1 MAIRMT
7 GLNSGLDTDAIITAL
22 MSAQRTKKTK
32 IEDKKQRL
40 EWKKEKWS
48 SLNTKLYNFYKSS
61 LGKMK
66 YQSGYQTKAATS
78 SNTQKLT
85 ATATTGASSGTYA
98 IEIKKL
104 AASQY
109 VTSGQLGSN
118 VNKSTKLKDIGMS
131 EGTQIKIESGAKTV
145 YFNVEAETTIK
156 DFTSKCADAGL
167 NATYD
172 EKQHRFFIG
181 SKTSGEG
188 GKFKITASQLSSGS
202 MTAIQSVKAATNYDA
217 LSSEDKAKVLDY
229 TNIFL
234 AGKGTN
240 DTKNALKELA
250 RTGADNNAKQK
261 VTDYYL
267 EQAKSASALT
277 TEEKEAINE
286 KYKDVTD
293 TTERDKKIKEAEE
306 AKILEKAN
314 DLMKTTEYQDNIS
327 KALKDGLSGV
337 CSSEADRHSTAIAA
351 TESAIASCE
360 SAATSGSSTPND
372 SALSLLGLAA
382 VDGNAVAEG
391 TAGKAGMVVIAAS
404 DSEIVFNGA
413 TLKSSDTNFSV
424 AGINL
429 NLLEKT
435 EPGQTINVTVTNDKD
450 SVYDSIKEFISEYN
464 SILKELNTSY
474 NAASAKSYAVLTD
487 EQKKAMSD
495 SEVEKWETKI
505 KDSLLRRDPM
515 VGNLIS
521 SMRNTMM
528 ETFTASDGKKYS
540 LGILGI
546 STSGDYAEGG
556 LLHIRGDEDDAE
568 YCDETNK
575 LKEMLDTNPD
585 IVAEVLTH
593 FTAKLYEDFGN
604 KMQSS
609 SMSSALTF
617 YNDKEMASQL
627 SDYKVQIKNWESKL
641 NKMEDKYYSQ
651 FSAMETA
658 MAKLQQQ
665 QNSLSNYL

>member
-1 MAIRMT
+1 
-7 GLNSGLDTDAIITAL
+7 
-22 MSAQRTKKTK
+22 
-32 IEDKKQRL
+32 
-40 EWKKEKWS
+40 
-48 SLNTKLYNFYKSS
+48 
-61 LGKMK
+61 
-66 YQSGYQTKAATS
+66 
-78 SNTQKLT
+78 
-85 ATATTGASSGTYA
+85 
-98 IEIKKL
+98 
-104 AASQY
+104 
-109 VTSGQLGSN
+109 
-118 VNKSTKLKDIGMS
+118 
-131 EGTQIKIESGAKTV
+131 
-145 YFNVEAETTIK
+145 
-156 DFTSKCADAGL
+156 
-167 NATYD
+167 
-172 EKQHRFFIG
+172 
-181 SKTSGEG
+181 
-188 GKFKITASQLSSGS
+188 
-202 MTAIQSVKAATNYDA
+202 
-217 LSSEDKAKVLDY
+217 
-229 TNIFL
+229 
-234 AGKGTN
+234 
-240 DTKNALKELA
+240 
-250 RTGADNNAKQK
+250 
-261 VTDYYL
+261 
-267 EQAKSASALT
+267 
-277 TEEKEAINE
+277 
-286 KYKDVTD
+286 
-293 TTERDKKIKEAEE
+293 
-306 AKILEKAN
+306 
-314 DLMKTTEYQDNIS
+314 MKTTEYQDNIS

-351 TESAIASCE
+351 TESAITSCK

-593 FTAKLYEDFGN
+593 LTAKLYEDFGK
-604 KMQSS
+604 KMQR
-609 SMSSALTF
+609 
-617 YNDKEMASQL
+617 EASRTSTSTTLPLWQR
-627 SDYKVQIKNWESKL
+627 
-641 NKMEDKYYSQ
+641 
-651 FSAMETA
+651 
-658 MAKLQQQ
+658 
-665 QNSLSNYL
+665 QNLY